1 MKSEKKMTKRSKS
14 LSYKLSH
21 SFVNVIESGCL
32 YEVQVN
38 VPGVE
43 REELIVYGN
52 HNSLSVDAAKSKHH
66 SKHKNFHRNITMPA
80 NADTELTV
88 AEYKNSILHLY
99 VPKTNQPCEHASIRI
114 VVY

>member
-1 MKSEKKMTKRSKS
+1 MKGEKKATKRPKN
-14 LSYKLSH
+14 LGYKLSR
-21 SFVNVIESGCL
+21 SFVDVMESGGV
-32 YEVQVN
+32 YEVQLN
-38 VPGVE
+38 VPGLA

-52 HNSLSVDAAKSKHH
+52 NNSLSVDASGSKDN
-66 SKHKNFHRNITMPA
+66 SKYRSFHRNITMPA

-99 VPKTNQPCEHASIRI
+99 VPKTNQPCEHESIRI